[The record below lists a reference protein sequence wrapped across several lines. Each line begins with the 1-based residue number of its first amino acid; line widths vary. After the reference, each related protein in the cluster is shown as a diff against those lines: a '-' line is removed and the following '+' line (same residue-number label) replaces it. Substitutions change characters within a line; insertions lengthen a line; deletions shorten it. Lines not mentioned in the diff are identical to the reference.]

1 MTDTSEKRL
10 NVTGLLCPI
19 PVLRVRRAL
28 DSLKAGERLIV
39 TASDP
44 ATIHDMPAFCIM
56 AGHKMIMAR
65 EKGSEII
72 FEIEKA
78 KD

>member
-1 MTDTSEKRL
+1 MADTSKNRL
-10 NVTGLLCPI
+10 DVTGLLCPI

-28 DSLKAGERLIV
+28 DGMQSGEKLIV

-44 ATIHDMPAFCIM
+44 ATIHDMPAFCAM

-65 EKGSEII
+65 EEGAEII
-72 FEIEKA
+72 FEIEKVA
-78 KD
+78 D